1 MLITLTVHFYKVSA
15 NTWRGAGELCELP
28 QTVVF
33 HPHPFAS
40 ITNHQLFK
48 NPLSL
53 VFWHVSL
60 QEDDKPRKFSDDV
73 IKLDREHL
81 RISAPL
87 QY

>member
-1 MLITLTVHFYKVSA
+1 MSFPKLLSATLVHFSSV
-15 NTWRGAGELCELP
+15 
-28 QTVVF
+28 
-33 HPHPFAS
+33 
-40 ITNHQLFK
+40 TNHRLFK

-60 QEDDKPRKFSDDV
+60 QEDDKPRKLSDDV